1 MAFVIIGIGD
11 RSKQCKARRISYRSD
26 KSSDSILGDFL
37 FYIVLAF
44 LVAALSLRDSVKS
57 QYHNP
62 SCAS

>member
-11 RSKQCKARRISYRSD
+11 RSKQCKARRISYKSD
-26 KSSDSILGDFL
+26 RSSDSILDNVFVL
-37 FYIVLAF
+37 HVLAS
-44 LVAALSLRDSVKS
+44 LIAALSFRNSVKS